1 LAEILD
7 VLFPGNT
14 RAGSEPILEKEKLLG
29 FPEMVKVPAT
39 VALSRMVFRVVPDS
53 VYEDVSAISN
63 HEIRPCIRFTGVDG
77 IITCSPDGGNSLYGC
92 PMGSRFVIPHFQ
104 AIYPSII

>member
-1 LAEILD
+1 LAEIVD

-14 RAGSEPILEKEKLLG
+14 RAGSDPILEKEKLLG
-29 FPEMVKVPAT
+29 FPEIVNNVPL
-39 VALSRMVFRVVPDS
+39 ALSVRVFRVVPDS
-53 VYEDVSAISN
+53 VYDDVSAISS
-63 HEIRPCIRFTGVDG
+63 HEMRPCIRFTGVDG